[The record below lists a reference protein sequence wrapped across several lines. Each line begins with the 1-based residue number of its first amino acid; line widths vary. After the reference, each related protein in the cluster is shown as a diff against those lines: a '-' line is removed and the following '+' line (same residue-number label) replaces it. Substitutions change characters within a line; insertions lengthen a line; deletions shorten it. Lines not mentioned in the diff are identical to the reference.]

1 MVYLKVASLED
12 DEVQDGGRVLMVG
25 RNPGWHDR
33 RLEPTP
39 IWLLG
44 GVHPVVSILWTV
56 PYKDSS
62 HLAPSNIFYGQNNLE
77 RKSNFSIPFSPLPP
91 FLLSTL
97 LTLFVLL
104 TVSSLSFY
112 FLSIPLSPFVFLSE
126 RIYVAQAARTSVV
139 FLSVSPSTKR
149 SDFTYAPPQQIS
161 ISYP

>member
-1 MVYLKVASLED
+1 MIAGWNPPQFDCWVEFILSCQFFELYLTKTPLIWPPPIYSM
-12 DEVQDGGRVLMVG
+12 GRI
-25 RNPGWHDR
+25 N
-33 RLEPTP
+33 
-39 IWLLG
+39 
-44 GVHPVVSILWTV
+44 S
-56 PYKDSS
+56 
-62 HLAPSNIFYGQNNLE
+62 E